1 MITRDDDVSAVRRA
15 NDFYYN
21 AISSLSLSLL
31 ERAWAHEDYVILIGP
46 RHSSPT
52 IGWRDVWAYY
62 ERTVGFLG
70 KISVK
75 PIDPR
80 IQVNG
85 SCAWVIAR
93 EEIGN
98 DSCAKDGTLISS
110 RPTMSTNVF
119 EKANGEWRMVSH
131 HAQEI
136 LSV

>member
-1 MITRDDDVSAVRRA
+1 MRHFDPIQAAGPLKEGRLRA
-15 NDFYYN
+15 L
-21 AISSLSLSLL
+21 AISAKDRFVSL
-31 ERAWAHEDYVILIGP
+31 P
-46 RHSSPT
+46 PT

-75 PIDPR
+75 SIDPR

>member
-1 MITRDDDVSAVRRA
+1 MLFSSALGILPQQSVGGMFGHIMKGQLA
-15 NDFYYN
+15 
-21 AISSLSLSLL
+21 SSAKYRSSRLTL
-31 ERAWAHEDYVILIGP
+31 EY
-46 RHSSPT
+46 
-52 IGWRDVWAYY
+52 
-62 ERTVGFLG
+62 
-70 KISVK
+70 
-75 PIDPR
+75 
-80 IQVNG
+80 VNG